1 MEFIDT
7 LGFPGG
13 SEGKESACNTVE
25 VGWIPGSGRFL
36 KRREWLPTTLFLPGE
51 FHGQRSLVGHSPWSH
66 KELDMTEQLTH
77 TYTSQIDYWLQESKG
92 HTIVTCVSPAS
103 RISQESEE

>member
-1 MEFIDT
+1 MVEFIDT

-66 KELDMTEQLTH
+66 KELDMTERLTH
-77 TYTSQIDYWLQESKG
+77 TYT
-92 HTIVTCVSPAS
+92 
-103 RISQESEE
+103 

>member
-77 TYTSQIDYWLQESKG
+77 TYT
-92 HTIVTCVSPAS
+92 
-103 RISQESEE
+103 